1 MRAFYVLALL
11 IAIIGLNG
19 CNNRTIKLSPE
30 TAIGTYHGAYLNGTK
45 ELFEIQKDGTF
56 NQTLS
61 NGNSVIYSNDG
72 HWHIE
77 KGDIVFENV
86 FLAIDIWNTN
96 HGKPAL
102 AQSFRAHWNS
112 RLPSI
117 VFADDENFCV
127 VKSSGQN
134 K

>member
-1 MRAFYVLALL
+1 MRAFHVLALL
-11 IAIIGLNG
+11 IATIGLTG
-19 CNNRTIKLSPE
+19 CNNKTVELSPE
-30 TAIGTYHGAYLNGTK
+30 TAIGTYQGAYSNGTK
-45 ELFEIQKDGTF
+45 EFFEIKKDGTF
-56 NQTLS
+56 TQTLS
-61 NGNSVIYSNDG
+61 NGTNIVYSNDG
-72 HWHIE
+72 RWHIE

-86 FLAIDIWNTN
+86 FLALDVWNTN

-117 VFADDENFCV
+117 VFADDENFWV
-127 VKSSGQN
+127 IKSAIQN